1 MTGTMDLADAY
12 ADAYATEHHSCLF
25 GMPDEFQEAIAD
37 KQKARVALE
46 QRIKELEGY
55 EKNVQVML
63 EALKDAHAHIDY
75 DLVRERIGNVIAS
88 VEANNG

>member
-1 MTGTMDLADAY
+1 
-12 ADAYATEHHSCLF
+12 
-25 GMPDEFQEAIAD
+25 
-37 KQKARVALE
+37 
-46 QRIKELEGY
+46 
-55 EKNVQVML
+55 ML